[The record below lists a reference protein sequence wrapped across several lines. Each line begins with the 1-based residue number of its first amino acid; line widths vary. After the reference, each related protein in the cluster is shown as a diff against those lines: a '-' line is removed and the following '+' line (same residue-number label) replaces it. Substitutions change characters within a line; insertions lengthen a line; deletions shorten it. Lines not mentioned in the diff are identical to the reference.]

1 MLHAQAIVYSS
12 DPSALGERIV
22 DDLAGAFRTQ
32 WSAEAGSVAV
42 DDGVVELH
50 AWPEGLRLDAFADT
64 DAALDRVET
73 AVSGAIG
80 EVAGVGYVDWYR
92 RQTS

>member
-1 MLHAQAIVYSS
+1 MLHAQALVYSA

-22 DDLAGAFRTQ
+22 ADLAGAFRTE
-32 WSAEAGSVAV
+32 WAAEAGSVAV

-50 AWPEGLRLDAFADT
+50 AWPEALRLDAYAPN

-80 EVAGVGYVDWYR
+80 EVAGVSYVDWYR
-92 RQTS
+92 RPTS